1 MVGFLSFNQNDTQW
15 STNFIYSA
23 VIQPLRSRYAAV
35 ALVCFVLSQRLR
47 GVHRADQ
54 HVQPYRPQPPRR
66 GAKNRYLLSH
76 FILKMIVLR
85 RQARDK
91 RKESTQKRDALFAG
105 QHRLRLRDPLSRERI
120 PRGAWDRGV
129 LCARDVAR
137 AQRDQHATVPAPGKQ
152 QMISLAIR
160 MATSFNLPNQAPNF
174 LQFAPAFGSIDD
186 DIYIIIINIYIYII
200 YIYTLLLPRA
210 GTLR

>member
-1 MVGFLSFNQNDTQW
+1 
-15 STNFIYSA
+15 
-23 VIQPLRSRYAAV
+23 
-35 ALVCFVLSQRLR
+35 
-47 GVHRADQ
+47 
-54 HVQPYRPQPPRR
+54 
-66 GAKNRYLLSH
+66 
-76 FILKMIVLR
+76 MIVLR

-152 QMISLAIR
+152 QMI
-160 MATSFNLPNQAPNF
+160 TSFNLPNQAPNF

-186 DIYIIIINIYIYII
+186 DIY
-200 YIYTLLLPRA
+200 TLLLPRA